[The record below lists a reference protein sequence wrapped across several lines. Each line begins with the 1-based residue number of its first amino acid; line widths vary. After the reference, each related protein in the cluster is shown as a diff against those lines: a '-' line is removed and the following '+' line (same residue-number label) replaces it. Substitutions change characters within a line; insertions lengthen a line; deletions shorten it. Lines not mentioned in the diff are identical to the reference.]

1 MSYICEIVDNF
12 FSRELLQTL
21 TMTKISVAGV
31 LSAKAPKIARW
42 IPGGVVRWL
51 SRTIREDELNHVL
64 TNDDTG
70 DPMEFLRSFF
80 AYTGVSYQ
88 AEGLDALP
96 RDGRYIFASN
106 HPFGGM
112 DGMMLAE
119 RIGSH
124 FGDVRV
130 IVNDILMYLD
140 PLKGIFVPV
149 NKSGAQRGSYAVAFN
164 EAFAGAAPVLTFPAG
179 LCSRCGADGVVADF
193 EWRPN
198 FIKRAVQNDR
208 LIVPVYVE
216 GQLSKRFYRWAR
228 WRKRLG
234 VKANIEQ
241 ILLPDEMFRQRGQ
254 HFRLIFGEPVSVDE
268 LRAAVGGN
276 RDYLAMAAEVRRRSY
291 ELGTC

>member
-1 MSYICEIVDNF
+1 
-12 FSRELLQTL
+12 
-21 TMTKISVAGV
+21 MTKISVAGV
-31 LSAKAPKIARW
+31 LNAKAPKLARW

-51 SRTIREDELNHVL
+51 SRTIHQDEINHIL
-64 TNDDTG
+64 AHYDTG
-70 DPMEFLRSFF
+70 DPFRFLRGFF
-80 AYTGVSYQ
+80 SHTGVSYE
-88 AEGLDALP
+88 AVGLDGLP

-119 RIGSH
+119 RIGTH

-149 NKSGAQRGSYAVAFN
+149 NKSGAQRGAYAVAFN
-164 EAFAGAAPVLTFPAG
+164 EAFSGPSPVLTFPAG
-179 LCSRCGADGVVADF
+179 LCSRCGDDGEVADP

-198 FIKRAVQNDR
+198 FVKRAVQTGR

-216 GQLSKRFYRWAR
+216 GHLSKRFYRWAR

-234 VKANIEQ
+234 VKVNIEQ
-241 ILLPDEMFRQRGQ
+241 IFLPDEMFRQRGQ
-254 HFRLIFGEPVSVDE
+254 HFRLIFGAPVSVDE
-268 LRAAVGGN
+268 LRAATGN
-276 RDYLAMAAEVRRRSY
+276 PAGNNYLAMAAEVRRMSY
-291 ELGTC
+291 ELKIES